1 MPKTMTKRDIPR
13 DDCGL
18 CRIELSHVGVTAG
31 SDVLVSDVSFH
42 IHCGQLT
49 ALVGPN
55 GAGKTTL
62 IQAILGQ
69 RAHSG
74 SIRHVDADGHD
85 FPAPRIGYVPQ
96 QLPFDREMPLTVCD
110 LLAASLTRRP
120 VWTGVSPALR
130 RRVHTILE
138 ETRAA
143 SLIDKRLG
151 ALSGGELQ
159 RVLLAMALTPVPD
172 LLVLDEPV
180 SGVDQNGLSL
190 FLQMVSALRNT
201 HHLAILMVSHDWD
214 LVRKYA
220 DVVVLVQQSVLKVGT
235 PQDVFSSPEF
245 DRVFPGAVNRGWEK
259 DASAGAQFRLFSPE
273 G

>member
-1 MPKTMTKRDIPR
+1 MAAKTNSARDQGR
-13 DDCGL
+13 DACDL
-18 CRIELSHVGVTAG
+18 CRIELDHVGVKAG
-31 SDVLVSDVSFH
+31 TDILVEDASFH

-62 IQAILGQ
+62 VKAILGQ
-69 RAHSG
+69 RAHTG
-74 SIRHVDADGHD
+74 VIRHVDADGHN

-110 LLAASLTRRP
+110 LMVASLSRRP
-120 VWTGVSPALR
+120 VWTGVSKAMR
-130 RRVHTILE
+130 ERAHKALE
-138 ETRAA
+138 ETQAA

-190 FLQMVSALRNT
+190 FLQTVSALRQS

-214 LVRKYA
+214 LVRRYA
-220 DVVVLVQQSVLKVGT
+220 DYVVLVQQKVLKTGT
-235 PQDVFSSPEF
+235 PQEVFSSPEF
-245 DRVFPGAVNRGWEK
+245 ANVFRGEIPPALER
-259 DASAGAQFRLFSPE
+259 DMSAGALYKP
-273 G
+273 

>member
-1 MPKTMTKRDIPR
+1 MAAKTNSARDQGR
-13 DDCGL
+13 DACDL
-18 CRIELSHVGVTAG
+18 CRIELDHVGVKAG
-31 SDVLVSDVSFH
+31 ADILVEDVSFH

-62 IQAILGQ
+62 VKAILGQ
-69 RAHSG
+69 RAHTG
-74 SIRHVDADGHD
+74 VIRHVDADGHN

-110 LLAASLTRRP
+110 LVASSLGRRP
-120 VWTGVSPALR
+120 VWTGVSKAMR
-130 RRVHTILE
+130 DRVHAALQ

-180 SGVDQNGLSL
+180 SGVDQNGLAL
-190 FLQMVSALRNT
+190 FLQTVSALRET
-201 HHLAILMVSHDWD
+201 HHMAILMVSHDWD
-214 LVRKYA
+214 LVRRYA
-220 DVVVLVQQSVLKVGT
+220 DFVVLVPQKVLKMGT
-235 PQDVFSSPEF
+235 PQEVFSSPEF
-245 DRVFPGAVNRGWEK
+245 ANVFRGEIGSTLER
-259 DASAGAQFRLFSPE
+259 DAEAGAKFVP
-273 G
+273 

>member
-1 MPKTMTKRDIPR
+1 MKKNNAKAPGADA
-13 DDCGL
+13 CGL
-18 CRIELSHVGVTAG
+18 CRIELDHVGVTAG
-31 SDVLVSDVSFH
+31 ADVLVQDVSFH

-62 IQAILGQ
+62 VQAILGQ
-69 RAHSG
+69 RPHTG
-74 SIRHVDADGHD
+74 TIRHVDADSHD

-110 LLAASLTRRP
+110 LMAASLTRRP
-120 VWTGVSPALR
+120 VWTGVSKAVR
-130 RRVHTILE
+130 EQVHTALD
-138 ETRAA
+138 ETQAA
-143 SLIDKRLG
+143 KLIDKRLG

-190 FLQMVSALRNT
+190 FLQTVSALRNT
-201 HHLAILMVSHDWD
+201 HHMAILMVSHDWE
-214 LVRKYA
+214 LVRRYA
-220 DVVVLVQQSVLKVGT
+220 DWVVLVQQTVLKQGA
-235 PQDVFSSPEF
+235 PDEVFSSPEF
-245 DRVFPGAVNRGWEK
+245 ANIFRGEINRSLER
-259 DASAGAQFRLFSPE
+259 DASAGVPFKP
-273 G
+273 

>member
-1 MPKTMTKRDIPR
+1 MKSNGKARADTCD
-13 DDCGL
+13 L
-18 CRIELSHVGVTAG
+18 CRIELDHVGVTAG
-31 SDVLVSDVSFH
+31 ADVLLQDASFH

-62 IQAILGQ
+62 VQAILGQ
-69 RAHSG
+69 RPHSG
-74 SIRHVDADGHD
+74 RIRHVDADGHN

-110 LLAASLTRRP
+110 LMASSLSRRP
-120 VWTGVSPALR
+120 VWTGVGKATREQIHAALD
-130 RRVHTILE
+130 
-138 ETRAA
+138 ETQAA
-143 SLIDKRLG
+143 KLIDRRLG

-190 FLQMVSALRNT
+190 FLQTVSSLRKPT
-201 HHLAILMVSHDWD
+201 IW
-214 LVRKYA
+214 R
-220 DVVVLVQQSVLKVGT
+220 
-235 PQDVFSSPEF
+235 SSWSAMTGSWCAAT
-245 DRVFPGAVNRGWEK
+245 RIGWCWC
-259 DASAGAQFRLFSPE
+259 SRSC
-273 G
+273 

>member
-1 MPKTMTKRDIPR
+1 MKNEHVNCR
-13 DDCGL
+13 L

-31 SDVLVSDVSFH
+31 ADTLLEDVSFH

-62 IQAILGQ
+62 IKALLGQ
-69 RAHSG
+69 TPHTG
-74 SIRHVDADGHD
+74 VIRHVDAEGHD

-96 QLPFDREMPLTVCD
+96 QLPFDREMPVTVCD
-110 LLAASLTRRP
+110 LMAASLSRRP
-120 VWTGVSPALR
+120 VWLGVSKAVREQVRRALR
-130 RRVHTILE
+130 
-138 ETRAA
+138 ETEAER
-143 SLIDKRLG
+143 LMDKRLG

-159 RVLLAMALTPVPD
+159 RVLLAMALCPLPD

-190 FLQMVSALRNT
+190 FLQTVSALRRT
-201 HHLAILMVSHDWD
+201 HHMAILIVSHDWQ

-220 DVVVLVQQSVLKVGT
+220 DSVVLLQRRVLDTGT
-235 PQDVFSSPEF
+235 PEAVFSSPAFE
-245 DRVFPGAVNRGWEK
+245 ET
-259 DASAGAQFRLFSPE
+259 FRAAE
-273 G
+273 AKK

>member
-1 MPKTMTKRDIPR
+1 MKNEHVNCR
-13 DDCGL
+13 L

-31 SDVLVSDVSFH
+31 ADTLLEDVSFH

-62 IQAILGQ
+62 IKALLGQ
-69 RAHSG
+69 TPHTG
-74 SIRHVDADGHD
+74 VIRHVDAEGHD

-96 QLPFDREMPLTVCD
+96 QLPFDREMPVTVCD
-110 LLAASLTRRP
+110 LMAASLSRRP
-120 VWTGVSPALR
+120 VWLGVSKAVREQVRRALR
-130 RRVHTILE
+130 
-138 ETRAA
+138 ETEAER
-143 SLIDKRLG
+143 LMDKRLG

-159 RVLLAMALTPVPD
+159 RVLLAMALCPLPD

-190 FLQMVSALRNT
+190 FLQTVSALRRT
-201 HHLAILMVSHDWD
+201 HHMAILMVSHDWQ

-220 DVVVLVQQSVLKVGT
+220 DSVVLLQRRVLDTGT
-235 PQDVFSSPEF
+235 PEAMFSSPAFE
-245 DRVFPGAVNRGWEK
+245 ET
-259 DASAGAQFRLFSPE
+259 FRAAE
-273 G
+273 AKK

>member
-1 MPKTMTKRDIPR
+1 MTKPDAKHAHEC
-13 DDCGL
+13 DL

-31 SDVLVSDVSFH
+31 PDVLVSDISFH
-42 IHCGQLT
+42 IHCGQVT

-62 IQAILGQ
+62 LQAILGQ

-74 SIRHVDADGHD
+74 TIRHVDAEGHD

-110 LLAASLTRRP
+110 LLSAALSRRP
-120 VWTGVSPALR
+120 VWAGVKKDLR
-130 RRVHTILE
+130 QQVHKILE

-143 SLIDKRLG
+143 SLIDRRLG
-151 ALSGGELQ
+151 ALSGGEMQ

-190 FLQMVSALRNT
+190 FLQTVSALREG
-201 HHLAILMVSHDWD
+201 HHIAILMVSHDWE
-214 LVRKYA
+214 LVRRYA
-220 DVVVLVQQSVLKVGT
+220 DFVVLVQQTVLRAGT
-235 PQDVFSSPEF
+235 PQEVFSSPEF
-245 DRVFPGAVNRGWEK
+245 DRVFPGAVSRGWEK
-259 DASAGAQFRLFSPE
+259 DASAGAQFVP
-273 G
+273 

>member
-1 MPKTMTKRDIPR
+1 MKNEHVNCR
-13 DDCGL
+13 L

-31 SDVLVSDVSFH
+31 ADTLLEDVSFH

-62 IQAILGQ
+62 IKALLGQ
-69 RAHSG
+69 TPHTG
-74 SIRHVDADGHD
+74 VIRHVDADGHD

-96 QLPFDREMPLTVCD
+96 QLPFDREMPVTVCD
-110 LLAASLTRRP
+110 LMAASLSRRP
-120 VWTGVSPALR
+120 VWLGVSKAVREQVRRALR
-130 RRVHTILE
+130 
-138 ETRAA
+138 ETEAER
-143 SLIDKRLG
+143 LMDKRLG

-159 RVLLAMALTPVPD
+159 RVLLAMALCPLPD

-190 FLQMVSALRNT
+190 FLQTVSALRRT
-201 HHLAILMVSHDWD
+201 HHMAILMVSHDWQ

-220 DVVVLVQQSVLKVGT
+220 DSVVLLQRRVLDTDT
-235 PQDVFSSPEF
+235 PEAVFSSPAFE
-245 DRVFPGAVNRGWEK
+245 ET
-259 DASAGAQFRLFSPE
+259 FRAAE
-273 G
+273 AKK

>member
-1 MPKTMTKRDIPR
+1 MKNEHVNCR
-13 DDCGL
+13 L

-31 SDVLVSDVSFH
+31 ADTLLEDVSFH

-62 IQAILGQ
+62 IKALLGQ
-69 RAHSG
+69 TPHTG
-74 SIRHVDADGHD
+74 VIRHVDADGHD

-96 QLPFDREMPLTVCD
+96 QLPFDREMPVTVCD
-110 LLAASLTRRP
+110 LMAASLSRRP
-120 VWTGVSPALR
+120 VWLGVSKAVREQVRRALR
-130 RRVHTILE
+130 
-138 ETRAA
+138 ETEAER
-143 SLIDKRLG
+143 LMDKRLG

-159 RVLLAMALTPVPD
+159 RVLLAMALCPLPD

-190 FLQMVSALRNT
+190 FLQTVSALRRT
-201 HHLAILMVSHDWD
+201 HHMAILIVSHDWQ

-220 DVVVLVQQSVLKVGT
+220 DSVVLLQRRVLDTGT
-235 PQDVFSSPEF
+235 PEAVFSSPAFE
-245 DRVFPGAVNRGWEK
+245 ET
-259 DASAGAQFRLFSPE
+259 FRAAE
-273 G
+273 AKK